1 MNYQELEKVLQGPLT
16 YTNTSDKKLIEHF
29 QEKFKMVP
37 YNNDFLFIFHHE
49 REFENK
55 NHIISLHQRNS
66 GRVPMHIFHYIV
78 ITYVYSGTM
87 IITVENDTV
96 TLNAGDVIIFDKH
109 VPHSVAPTSAN
120 DLGVNIVLNE
130 NYFSKKF
137 INHLPNDQLIS
148 KFMIELMNSQT
159 NHNHYLLFYTKKDH
173 LITNCIQNILCE
185 HFEPAVCSDD
195 LIDNFI
201 MDLITHL
208 VSKFQYN
215 TNLTVSMFKNEQL
228 MDDILNY
235 IHSHYNE
242 GSLNKMC
249 HDFGYDPSYTSKL
262 IKQFSGKTF
271 KQLVNEERM
280 KKAAILLQNHELP
293 IYEIAHQIG
302 INNLTSFYRRF
313 QAYYQCTPQ
322 QYRDRYD

>member
-1 MNYQELEKVLQGPLT
+1 
-16 YTNTSDKKLIEHF
+16 
-29 QEKFKMVP
+29 
-37 YNNDFLFIFHHE
+37 
-49 REFENK
+49 
-55 NHIISLHQRNS
+55 
-66 GRVPMHIFHYIV
+66 MHIFHYIV

-195 LIDNFI
+195 LID
-201 MDLITHL
+201 
-208 VSKFQYN
+208 K
-215 TNLTVSMFKNEQL
+215 
-228 MDDILNY
+228 
-235 IHSHYNE
+235 
-242 GSLNKMC
+242 
-249 HDFGYDPSYTSKL
+249 
-262 IKQFSGKTF
+262 
-271 KQLVNEERM
+271 
-280 KKAAILLQNHELP
+280 
-293 IYEIAHQIG
+293 IAHQIG